1 MKKTSVTTPVKGGF
15 VKRDLKNGRFMEVR
29 TADARVS
36 KSTPASKV
44 VLDAVS
50 ARRRAALKRLAD
62 R

>member
-15 VKRDLKNGRFMEVR
+15 VKRDLNGRFMEVR
-29 TADARVS
+29 TADERVS
-36 KSTPASKV
+36 KSTPVSEA